1 MTCLETRIG
10 ERENT
15 IGPSTLG
22 GPPITMFKECN
33 NTISYLNL

>member
-10 ERENT
+10 ERENN
-15 IGPSTLG
+15 GGASTMDE
-22 GPPITMFKECN
+22 PIITMFKECN